1 MKKLFLG
8 VVILLAGSA
17 AQAADKVDFATQIR
31 PIFAE
36 TCYKCHG
43 GTKHKGDFK
52 LDSVASIQKGGK
64 DGKDI
69 IPGDPDKSG
78 VYHRITLKPDDD
90 DIMPPSDKAKPLTKA
105 QTDLIKQ
112 WIAEGANFGDWKQ
125 DVVKETADAGTTT
138 PAADAAGPAAE
149 VLPQV
154 AAASPAVLEQL
165 RASGAQAL
173 PLCQG
178 SNLLSIE
185 YTSSAA
191 TTTDQQISLLAQV
204 APQVYDLNLAGTKV
218 TDSALSALDGMTNLH
233 RLHLEKTAVTDAGL
247 SHLKNLVSLEYL
259 NLYHTDVT
267 NAGLDQL
274 QPLKKLKNLYLW
286 QSKVTEDGADGLKKA
301 IPTVSVDLGWKE
313 PPATQPAKPD
323 AAKETAAG

>member
-8 VVILLAGSA
+8 VLILLAGSS
-17 AQAADKVDFATQIR
+17 AQAAVDYAKEIR
-31 PIFAE
+31 PIFEAN
-36 TCYKCHG
+36 CYKCHG

-52 LDSVASIQKGGK
+52 LDSVAAIQKGGK

-69 IPGDPDKSG
+69 VPNDPEKSN

-90 DIMPPSDKAKPLTKA
+90 DIMPPSDKGKPLTKA

-112 WIAEGANFGDWKQ
+112 WISEGANYGDWKQ
-125 DVVKETADAGTTT
+125 DVVKETADAGGVN
-138 PAADAAGPAAE
+138 PAAGDAGPAAE

-154 AAASPAVLEQL
+154 AAANPAVLEQL

-218 TDSALSALDGMTNLH
+218 TDSALSSLEGMTNLH

-247 SHLKNLVSLEYL
+247 SHLKNLTSLEYL

-274 QPLKKLKNLYLW
+274 QPLKKLKNVYLW

-301 IPTVSVDLGWKE
+301 IPTVSIDLGWKE
-313 PPATQPAKPD
+313 PPATQPAKPE